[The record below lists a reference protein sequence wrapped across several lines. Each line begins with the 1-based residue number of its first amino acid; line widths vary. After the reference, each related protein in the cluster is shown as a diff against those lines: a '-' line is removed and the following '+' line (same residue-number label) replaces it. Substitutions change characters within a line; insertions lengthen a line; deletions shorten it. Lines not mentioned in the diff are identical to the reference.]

1 MRIIPT
7 LFALALAAGVLP
19 LTGHAADSTS
29 VHALLISASNQK
41 GGSDPKLS
49 GYESTLRRNLPFDT
63 FRLTG
68 EGSTAIASGGRS
80 SVALGR
86 GHRLELQSE
95 KGGGSGIRLKVQ
107 WMDGNK
113 VVMNT
118 TLTLQPG
125 VPAVLGRRGGDEREV
140 PVVLVIAR

>member
-7 LFALALAAGVLP
+7 ILALALAAGFLP
-19 LTGHAADSTS
+19 LTCQAADSTS

-41 GGSDPKLS
+41 GGSDPKLA

-68 EGSTAIASGGRS
+68 EGSTSIASGGS
-80 SVALGR
+80 SSLALGR

-95 KGGGSGIRLKVQ
+95 KGGGGIRLKVQ
-107 WMDGNK
+107 WMNGNK

-125 VPAVLGRRGGDEREV
+125 VPAVLGRRGGDEGEV
-140 PVVLVIAR
+140 PVVLVIAK

>member
-7 LFALALAAGVLP
+7 ILALALAAGLLP

-41 GGSDPKLS
+41 GRVDPKLAE
-49 GYESTLRRNLPFDT
+49 YESTLRRNLPFDT
-63 FRLTG
+63 FSLTG
-68 EGSTAIASGGRS
+68 EGSIAIAAGGS
-80 SVALGR
+80 SSIALGR

-95 KGGGSGIRLKVQ
+95 KGGDSGIRMKVQ
-107 WMDGNK
+107 WMNGGK

-125 VPAVLGRRGGDEREV
+125 VPAVLGRRGGDEKEV
-140 PVVLVIAR
+140 PVVLVIAK